1 MWWWKYYLQ
10 WSKNGFEKLKPDYE
24 IDIFHSGCELLNSN
38 VTYDLIF
45 LDIEM
50 PDINGMKTAES
61 LRNGENEEHII
72 FLTSHTEFMPDAF
85 KVKAFRFLNKPIETE
100 TFEEAV
106 VEAEKEILNN
116 EKIAITFQGNTKLV
130 RLKEIL
136 CFEAFGDGTYIYTK
150 KEVLE
155 SKKSLKY
162 WMNEI
167 EMNISIRCT
176 NPTLHLSD
184 ISKNWYYR
192 NTTAPL
198 KTKYTCIKKKVAA
211 VQKSIFEYIKKNA
224 KYIWREVLNEYCV
237 I

>member
-1 MWWWKYYLQ
+1 MKLHVAICDDENIICNEV
-10 WSKNGFEKLKPDYE
+10 KMALKKLKPDYE

-72 FLTSHTEFMPDAF
+72 FLTSHTEF
-85 KVKAFRFLNKPIETE
+85 
-100 TFEEAV
+100 
-106 VEAEKEILNN
+106 
-116 EKIAITFQGNTKLV
+116 QGNTKLV

-167 EMNISIRCT
+167 GNEHFYQVHKSYFASFR
-176 NPTLHLSD
+176 
-184 ISKNWYYR
+184 Y
-192 NTTAPL
+192 
-198 KTKYTCIKKKVAA
+198 IKKIDTTEIQLHHLK
-211 VQKSIFEYIKKNA
+211 QSIPVSRRKLPQFKKAFFEYIKKNA
-224 KYIWREVLNEYCV
+224 KYI
-237 I
+237 

>member
-1 MWWWKYYLQ
+1 MVLLKLHVAICDDENIICNEV
-10 WSKNGFEKLKPDYE
+10 KMALKKLKPDYE

-167 EMNISIRCT
+167 GNEHFYQVHKSYFASFR
-176 NPTLHLSD
+176 
-184 ISKNWYYR
+184 Y
-192 NTTAPL
+192 
-198 KTKYTCIKKKVAA
+198 IKKIDTTEIQLHHLK
-211 VQKSIFEYIKKNA
+211 QSIPVSRRKLPQFKKAFFEYIKKNA
-224 KYIWREVLNEYCV
+224 KYI
-237 I
+237 